1 MITEDRKIMQKAKC
15 LGLESRVYSIDRFL
29 SKCLDENPQL
39 KNYNMLSVKKTTF
52 SKVNLNDPFFDSLK
66 NDYLGFQKWFIK
78 KYDEEAYV
86 CSTNDSIYGFLYLK
100 IEGRKEVYSDI
111 VPVFKPKKRLKIG
124 TFKVESTGFR
134 LGERFIKIIFD
145 NALQYNVDEIYVT
158 LFKNRKELDLLRNLL
173 FSWGFFIHG
182 TKRTGDCEELVMVKE
197 MKSYDMQ
204 KSIKENFPLLNLSTS
219 KFIHPIY
226 PEYHTDLFPDS
237 ILKTENEENYL
248 DNKAHRYSL
257 EKIYIQWMPLN
268 GARPGDLVLFYRTGD
283 NGTNKKYTSTI
294 TTLGVI
300 KEIKVN
306 FTSFEEFLNYCENR
320 SVFSYQQLD
329 SIWKTKG
336 SFVKVIKFIYIK
348 SLTKRPILNDLYELG
363 IVSRG
368 SGVRSFTRIDDNEF
382 YKILKIAKTKL
393 K

>member
-1 MITEDRKIMQKAKC
+1 
-15 LGLESRVYSIDRFL
+15 
-29 SKCLDENPQL
+29 
-39 KNYNMLSVKKTTF
+39 
-52 SKVNLNDPFFDSLK
+52 
-66 NDYLGFQKWFIK
+66 
-78 KYDEEAYV
+78 
-86 CSTNDSIYGFLYLK
+86 
-100 IEGRKEVYSDI
+100 
-111 VPVFKPKKRLKIG
+111 
-124 TFKVESTGFR
+124 
-134 LGERFIKIIFD
+134 
-145 NALQYNVDEIYVT
+145 
-158 LFKNRKELDLLRNLL
+158 
-173 FSWGFFIHG
+173 
-182 TKRTGDCEELVMVKE
+182 
-197 MKSYDMQ
+197 
-204 KSIKENFPLLNLSTS
+204 
-219 KFIHPIY
+219 
-226 PEYHTDLFPDS
+226 
-237 ILKTENEENYL
+237 
-248 DNKAHRYSL
+248 
-257 EKIYIQWMPLN
+257 MPLN

-368 SGVRSFTRIDDNEF
+368 SGVRSSTRIDDNEF